1 MMITYKLLLENGEP
15 HNMVYRSDGYY
26 IPFDKDNTDY
36 QKFLDDINEQGPSVV
51 DGVLTEFILT
61 DAANKKFNYQLS
73 QYATAIVRLAERDL
87 SVTVPAVVSETV
99 IGYQHND
106 TTGVSE
112 PVVDTVVITPEIPAI
127 PATIIVD
134 DEEIANPILV
144 KDQEERAAAQ
154 AIIAAT
160 PPDVVTAY
168 ENSLE
173 T

>member
-1 MMITYKLLLENGEP
+1 MYKFLITPPNTEPTGICRFSDNAWIPLIVEN
-15 HNMVYRSDGYY
+15 M
-26 IPFDKDNTDY
+26 DY
-36 QKFLDDINEQGPSVV
+36 QQFLEEFNNYGIEIV
-51 DGVLTEFILT
+51 DGVVPERVQE
-61 DAANKKFNYQLS
+61 DAVNKKFNEQL
-73 QYATAIVRLAERDL
+73 QKYATAIARLSQRDL

-99 IGYQHND
+99 IGYEHND
-106 TTGVSE
+106 TTGASE
-112 PVVDTVVITPEIPAI
+112 PVVDTVVITLEIPAI

-134 DEEIANPILV
+134 DEQIANPVLV